1 VPISTDQ
8 AHNISKPI
16 RRPEDIPQQSITTM
30 VEQWS
35 TLQLRRNLLSH
46 DPDPDDLFADL
57 AYRTRVAQEITY
69 GRWCVVADI
78 LRTGAPTSWAE
89 IGAAL
94 NMTETEARTGF
105 RAWMTGQLDLHRRT
119 GTIGLTEA
127 ESKHLRA
134 QSEAVTRVTP

>member
-1 VPISTDQ
+1 MSTDQ
-8 AHNISKPI
+8 AHSVPKPI
-16 RRPEDIPQQSITTM
+16 RRPEDISQQSISTM
-30 VEQWS
+30 VEHWS
-35 TLQLRRNLLSH
+35 ALQLHNLLSQE
-46 DPDPDDLFADL
+46 PNPDDLFADL

-119 GTIGLTEA
+119 GSIRLTEA
-127 ESKHLRA
+127 EAKQLHGLAA
-134 QSEAVTRVTP
+134 QVRPTP